1 MPAGVEDPSL
11 RLRAPAGQFP
21 AADLDPASANGSANT
36 AMNNALRRPLMAS
49 RSTAEWSS
57 SRSRNVCETGLA
69 AAVLQLGSESISKI
83 GPLCLILLLA
93 RGPSPLW
100 HPRPRAHCGAFAAG
114 LLPSAPAR
122 APVRP
127 PSPPKPRQVSPGRVA
142 EGSWL
147 TRLSVHLPRPAAR
160 TEAAF
165 GVGTLTPS
173 RSRSGRPLPTG
184 STPAAGLARLRSR
197 RLPLPAALPLWTHLS
212 RRRHP
217 PRLTAGSTR
226 APLSQRE
233 AEAQGAQ
240 RYARGVILAPVSL
253 NSGHDRWSYTS
264 P

>member
-1 MPAGVEDPSL
+1 MPHFAAGSWTFAALAPPSPCTL
-11 RLRAPAGQFP
+11 RRLRRRAPALSP
-21 AADLDPASANGSANT
+21 GSG
-36 AMNNALRRPLMAS
+36 P
-49 RSTAEWSS
+49 
-57 SRSRNVCETGLA
+57 GA
-69 AAVLQLGSESISKI
+69 AAQ
-83 GPLCLILLLA
+83 
-93 RGPSPLW
+93 PSQT
-100 HPRPRAHCGAFAAG
+100 
-114 LLPSAPAR
+114 
-122 APVRP
+122 
-127 PSPPKPRQVSPGRVA
+127 RQVSPGRVA

-184 STPAAGLARLRSR
+184 STPAARLARLRSR

-226 APLSQRE
+226 DPLSQRE
-233 AEAQGAQ
+233 AKAQGAQ

-264 P
+264 PCGRLKKQPPRITKPCPSKLYIYNSPPLPEHTVYT

>member
-1 MPAGVEDPSL
+1 MV
-11 RLRAPAGQFP
+11 R
-21 AADLDPASANGSANT
+21 
-36 AMNNALRRPLMAS
+36 LRRPWPL
-49 RSTAEWSS
+49 
-57 SRSRNVCETGLA
+57 
-69 AAVLQLGSESISKI
+69 
-83 GPLCLILLLA
+83 LCLILLLA

-114 LLPSAPAR
+114 LQPSAPAR

-127 PSPPKPRQVSPGRVA
+127 PNPPKPRQVSPGRVA

-173 RSRSGRPLPTG
+173 RSRRGRPLPTG

-217 PRLTAGSTR
+217 HASRRARRVTLSPSAKRRRRGRSATRVGSFWPRSR
-226 APLSQRE
+226 
-233 AEAQGAQ
+233 
-240 RYARGVILAPVSL
+240 
-253 NSGHDRWSYTS
+253 
-264 P
+264 